1 MARAHFRFAIGPE
14 GRQPGS
20 PICAGDIAEGT
31 IVVQTP
37 KAHKNAKVIWH
48 VEWVAEGRATDR
60 RRVGGGA
67 HVIGDLYPS
76 MPEVVR
82 LRCRIPA
89 EGPITY
95 RGQLFSVDWRFK
107 ATLDI
112 PWAIDPSSAVG
123 FQVLPRP
130 AAAPRP
136 APGQPPVRIY
146 TQTPGPPPP
155 IRAKP
160 RRAAEE
166 LCPFCRDTITPPE
179 RLPCPSC
186 HTPHHQ
192 ECYALY
198 GRCTIPGCG

>member
-14 GRQPGS
+14 GRQPGA

-37 KAHKNAKVIWH
+37 KAHTNAKVIWF
-48 VEWVAEGRATDR
+48 VEWVAEGRTTDR
-60 RRVGGGA
+60 ARVAGGT
-67 HVIGDLYPS
+67 HVIGNLYPD

-82 LRCRIPA
+82 LRLRIPA
-89 EGPITY
+89 EGPVSY
-95 RGQLFSVDWRFK
+95 RGTLLNISWRFQ

-130 AAAPRP
+130 VSA
-136 APGQPPVRIY
+136 
-146 TQTPGPPPP
+146 PPPP
-155 IRAKP
+155 RVPGAPPPRIYAQPAPTIRAQA
-160 RRAAEE
+160 RTRAEE
-166 LCPFCRDTITPPE
+166 VCPFCRDDVLAAE
-179 RLPCPSC
+179 RWACPRC
-186 HTPHHQ
+186 QTPHHQ
-192 ECYALY
+192 ECFSLY